1 MTEFTDRPRILPAQF
16 DDGWVLEIDG
26 EVQSHVDLND
36 PRLIRFEYLRRI
48 GNVLDICW
56 LPTRPI
62 RILHLG
68 AGALTLA
75 RYVQATRPG
84 SEQTVIELDPALIK
98 LVTSELPLPV
108 GTELRVITG
117 DARTK
122 LQELD
127 EPYFD
132 AIIVDIFTGTDTAT
146 HLSDGDFYRE
156 TLARL
161 SEQGVLLVN
170 VGDEEGLQFVTQ
182 QARVLHQVAISGGLS
197 GVWTL
202 ADAST
207 LERRLAGNL
216 VLAAGPGFPTAY
228 DEEATLRSQLA
239 AAGPFPATVMAPA
252 ETASLMN
259 VSADDDKLS

>member
-1 MTEFTDRPRILPAQF
+1 MTELTERTRIIPAQF

-36 PRLIRFEYLRRI
+36 PSLIRFEYLRRI

-56 LPTRPI
+56 LPTQPL

-84 SEQTVIELDPALIK
+84 SEQSVIELDPALIK

-117 DARTK
+117 DARAK

-127 EPYFD
+127 QQYFD
-132 AIIVDIFTGTDTAT
+132 AVIVDIFTGPDTAT
-146 HLSDGDFYRE
+146 HLCDPGFYQE
-156 TLARL
+156 VLQRL
-161 SEQGVLLVN
+161 SDQGVLLVN
-170 VGDEEGLQFVTQ
+170 IGDDQGLKFIRH
-182 QARVLHQVAISGGLS
+182 QARLLQQVTAARGLS
-197 GVWTL
+197 GAWTL

-207 LERRLAGNL
+207 VERKLAGNA
-216 VLAAGPGFPTAY
+216 VLAAGPGLPMGR
-228 DEEATLRSQLA
+228 DEVATLRSQLA
-239 AAGPFPATVMAPA
+239 AAGPFPATVLTPA
-252 ETASLMN
+252 ETASLTKM
-259 VSADDDKLS
+259 SADDE